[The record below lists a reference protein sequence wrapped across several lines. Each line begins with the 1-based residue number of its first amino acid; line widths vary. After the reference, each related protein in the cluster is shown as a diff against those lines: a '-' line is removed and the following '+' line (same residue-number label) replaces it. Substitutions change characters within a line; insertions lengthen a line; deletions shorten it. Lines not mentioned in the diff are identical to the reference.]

1 MLNRADGLRQ
11 RRRAGSDDGGAE
23 KPKSRLTL
31 ESFDL
36 YTKVRDEEQVQTTSG
51 ATGSSPGEHLL

>member
-1 MLNRADGLRQ
+1 MSSRAEGLRQ
-11 RRRAGSDDGGAE
+11 RRRAGSDDGIAE
-23 KPKSRLTL
+23 KPKTRITL

-51 ATGSSPGEHLL
+51 ATGPWRG